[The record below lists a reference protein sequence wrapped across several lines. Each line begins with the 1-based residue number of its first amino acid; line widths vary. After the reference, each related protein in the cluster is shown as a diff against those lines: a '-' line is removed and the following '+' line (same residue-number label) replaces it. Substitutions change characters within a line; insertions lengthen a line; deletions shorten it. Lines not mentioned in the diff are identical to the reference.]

1 MWGIPLSVC
10 VKGLCVLWVRLLSF
24 EGPLV
29 FFGGSCC
36 VLASCLV
43 RVCVGRLSRCCAGFR
58 ASSCSY
64 LKEYMQTLNVN
75 ETTLAAIDLTEA
87 VGTTPNISTP
97 FGGID
102 LDLLDD
108 DEICCVFF
116 FLVNLLK
123 EGAEA
128 AANELQKVSRYVGM
142 REMLAA

>member
-1 MWGIPLSVC
+1 MCCGFAFFLLKAPLFSSAALAVSLLRAWFAC
-10 VKGLCVLWVRLLSF
+10 AWV
-24 EGPLV
+24 V
-29 FFGGSCC
+29 
-36 VLASCLV
+36 
-43 RVCVGRLSRCCAGFR
+43 SRCCAGFR